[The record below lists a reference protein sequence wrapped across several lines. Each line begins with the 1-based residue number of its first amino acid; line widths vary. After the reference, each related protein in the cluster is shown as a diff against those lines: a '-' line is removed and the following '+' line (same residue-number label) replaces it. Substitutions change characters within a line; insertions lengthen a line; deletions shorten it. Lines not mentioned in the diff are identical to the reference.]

1 MSVPEEIVWE
11 TGLIDMPALEAAAE
25 AYGKSVYGGHLK
37 QVAAG
42 AINSSNIDC

>member
-1 MSVPEEIVWE
+1 MVTVSCVFVS
-11 TGLIDMPALEAAAE
+11 TAFALEAAAE

-42 AINSSNIDC
+42 AINSRNIDY